1 MCAGTRTTTIHGNH
15 TSGRSWARS
24 AKRILIHLRTGHRRL
39 RRCLSGLLRTPAPS
53 VSFSRLCFPGGLGLI
68 ITATLLAGCNVS
80 LNSEMATPS
89 RAQPSALAV
98 AEPGA
103 DRFAPAGQSL
113 AAPSIDRMAYKI
125 GPLDVLDISV
135 FRVPELST
143 SVQVAETGTI
153 NLPLLGEVPAAGKTA
168 EDVERDL
175 AVKLGAKYLQ
185 SPQVTVFVKE
195 YNSQRVTVEGAV
207 KKPGIYPIKGGTTL
221 LQSIALARGLRSSY
235 DSTVL
240 VFRKTGNQRSAA
252 KFDID
257 AIKNGRSA
265 DPLVN
270 QGDVIVVNS
279 SSTKEAFNHV
289 LRIIPAVG
297 TFVPLML

>member
-1 MCAGTRTTTIHGNH
+1 MRADVRSTINRGDHADDRFSMRSTTR
-15 TSGRSWARS
+15 AMV
-24 AKRILIHLRTGHRRL
+24 RL
-39 RRCLSGLLRTPAPS
+39 RKGDRHWRPWLSLWQHVPRPS
-53 VSFSRLCFPGGLGLI
+53 ASMLRLCCAILGLI
-68 ITATLLAGCNVS
+68 ITAMLISGCTAS
-80 LNSEMATPS
+80 LNSEIATPS
-89 RAQPSALAV
+89 QARLSALAV

-103 DRFAPAGQSL
+103 DRFVPTAQSL
-113 AAPSIDRMAYKI
+113 PTPSIDRMAYKI

-143 SVQVAETGTI
+143 SVQVAETGTV

-175 AVKLGAKYLQ
+175 AEKLEVKYLQ
-185 SPQVTVFVKE
+185 SPQVTVFVRE

-207 KKPGIYPIKGGTTL
+207 RKPGIYPIKGGTTL
-221 LQSIALARGLRSSY
+221 LQSIASAQGLQSSY

-240 VFRKTGNQRSAA
+240 VFRQTGNQRSAA

-257 AIKNGRSA
+257 AIKNGQSA
-265 DPLVN
+265 DPPVN

-279 SSTKEAFNHV
+279 SSAKKAFNHV